1 MNTIESICIRYV
13 GQNSTTEG
21 SDVELTELQDTMDTS
36 WITIRNNIISLC
48 DSGIFRKFGKKGKV
62 LTLTV
67 KGWGQYS
74 KLTSGSKLNIVAE
87 VQPDVY
93 DEEPNLSRTNVIVDG
108 VYHLISDCRVPM
120 MNACDS
126 ITFAGDVKC
135 KLTESQEKQ
144 YRRWK
149 HKITNWETFPRKI
162 TK

>member
-13 GQNSTTEG
+13 GENSTTEC

-36 WITIRNNIISLC
+36 WITLRNIIISLC
-48 DSGIFRKFGKKGKV
+48 DSGTFRKLSKKGKI

-67 KGWGQYS
+67 KGWGQYR
-74 KLTSGSKLNIVAE
+74 KLTGVSKVDVVE
-87 VQPDVY
+87 DQPEAIE
-93 DEEPNLSRTNVIVDG
+93 EEPNLSRINVIVDG

-126 ITFAGDVKC
+126 ITFAGNDKC
-135 KLTESQEKQ
+135 KLTESQVNQ

-149 HKITNWETFPRKI
+149 HKITNWDTFPRK
-162 TK
+162 